1 MNFWF
6 GGLFVLSVRRFWHKS
21 YSLHFTR
28 VEAYWAFWQYY
39 TPRVGFSV
47 PALLLSQ
54 ADCHFIQSPTLTAT
68 LSKLHLKQHTSWAI
82 VEVWWACPVRV
93 VHFSWSWSV
102 MLIHRPPTPL
112 GPVSRTHFDRYQLYI
127 TTSGLLNFVFQPSL
141 SWQPQCWWWLAGF
154 YLVFSISLQGHTD
167 YSWCRNS
174 KTSTSTWWRYNGFL

>member
-28 VEAYWAFWQYY
+28 VEAYWAFWQYC

-68 LSKLHLKQHTSWAI
+68 LSKLHLNEHTSWAI
-82 VEVWWACPVRV
+82 VFGLAKYGELALSELYTSAGLGQLCLFIGPLRLWDRSAG
-93 VHFSWSWSV
+93 
-102 MLIHRPPTPL
+102 LIL
-112 GPVSRTHFDRYQLYI
+112 IDISYI
-127 TTSGLLNFVFQPSL
+127 
-141 SWQPQCWWWLAGF
+141 
-154 YLVFSISLQGHTD
+154 
-167 YSWCRNS
+167 
-174 KTSTSTWWRYNGFL
+174 